1 MAKHRAVSR
10 QSVHARTVVG
20 GVLAA
25 GAVILAAP
33 VGIASASPTTHTTNT
48 DKGAAAKAAMQ
59 VKPPVSPFRR
69 ELREFRQFLRSLDRD
84 EAPVPQPAP

>member
-33 VGIASASPTTHTTNT
+33 VGIASAGPTTHTTKT
-48 DKGAAAKAAMQ
+48 DKGAAAKTAMQ

-84 EAPVPQPAP
+84 EAPAPQPAR

>member
-10 QSVHARTVVG
+10 QSVRARTVVG

-48 DKGAAAKAAMQ
+48 DKGAAKAAMQ

-84 EAPVPQPAP
+84 EAPAPQPTR